1 MTKAS
6 VSLSERRVTCPHL
19 RAVYVPPL
27 SLYNSFFT
35 TYPNYFSLVMRLI
48 ALYCL
53 VLFALLPLVVGQ
65 GHCRVNRTF
74 TMVADTPAALAKRSA
89 GSVISGEVLP
99 WPRIRWGHGRW
110 RRTVR
115 YCYKNK
121 TARDIIDCDLQEA
134 ITRWF
139 HTIDHGSNLAFW
151 EEKDGGN
158 PVYCRAG
165 GNTEWNY
172 ALDADT
178 LEIEYDP
185 TWEGQAASHVGY
197 EDPTGKQGGY
207 HWMIV
212 GHFERWRDRADT
224 LTHEVC

>member
-1 MTKAS
+1 MTNAS
-6 VSLSERRVTCPHL
+6 VSLSERKRRVTYPHP
-19 RAVYVPPL
+19 RAAYVPRL

-35 TYPNYFSLVMRLI
+35 TYPNYSSLAMRHI

-53 VLFALLPLVVGQ
+53 VLLALLPLIVGQ

-74 TMVADTPAALAKRSA
+74 TMVTDTPAALAKRSA
-89 GSVISGEVLP
+89 DSIISGERLP
-99 WPRIRWGHGRW
+99 WPLIRWPHGRW

-134 ITRWF
+134 ITRWL
-139 HTIDHGSNLAFW
+139 HTVDHGSNLAFW

-165 GNTEWNY
+165 GRTEWNY
-172 ALDADT
+172 ALDVDT

-185 TWEGQAASHVGY
+185 TWEETAASHVGY
-197 EDPTGKQGGY
+197 EDPIGK
-207 HWMIV
+207 
-212 GHFERWRDRADT
+212 
-224 LTHEVC
+224 